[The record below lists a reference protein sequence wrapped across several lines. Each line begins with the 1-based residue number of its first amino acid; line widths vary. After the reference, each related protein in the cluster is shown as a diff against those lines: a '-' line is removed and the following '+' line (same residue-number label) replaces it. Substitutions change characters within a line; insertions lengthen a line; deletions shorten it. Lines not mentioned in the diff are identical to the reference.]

1 MRLVEDW
8 NGLLKRGCVVSL
20 LGNTQNPS
28 GHNPGQPALA
38 DSAWAEGFTNLLELS
53 CSSELLPI
61 NRLCLVLAAALLKQE
76 VRQFRSVPLLH
87 FHLFTLETALLTETS
102 FIQERGM
109 CKVWEE
115 LNSCT
120 LEAKSLLLK
129 FLRSLMNMDGS
140 TGFGGLS
147 QVLFFFS
154 FSPEASFQLKLFQD
168 DYSWS

>member
-1 MRLVEDW
+1 M
-8 NGLLKRGCVVSL
+8 
-20 LGNTQNPS
+20 
-28 GHNPGQPALA
+28 
-38 DSAWAEGFTNLLELS
+38 
-53 CSSELLPI
+53 
-61 NRLCLVLAAALLKQE
+61 VLAAALLKQE